1 MNTPALET
9 EHLILRKFTEKDI
22 EALFIILKDEEV
34 NKFLPWYP
42 MKSLEE
48 TKNSMKKDMFPNICS
63 HMAMHMLYALKK
75 TTSP

>member
-1 MNTPALET
+1 MNTPVLET
-9 EHLILRKFTEKDI
+9 ERLILRKFTEKYI

-42 MKSLEE
+42 VKNLEE
-48 TKNSMKKDMFPNICS
+48 TKNSMRKDIFPNICS
-63 HMAMHMLYALKK
+63 HRAMHMLYALKK

>member
-42 MKSLEE
+42 VKNLEE
-48 TKNSMKKDMFPNICS
+48 TDRKSVV
-63 HMAMHMLYALKK
+63 
-75 TTSP
+75 